1 MNMEVERLCPLSA
14 SNSRRELS
22 KASNIFI
29 SCFGY
34 EIAAVKTPDKESAA
48 LTSF

>member
-1 MNMEVERLCPLSA
+1 MEAERLCSLSA
-14 SNSRRELS
+14 SILGEKLS
-22 KASNIFI
+22 KASNIFM